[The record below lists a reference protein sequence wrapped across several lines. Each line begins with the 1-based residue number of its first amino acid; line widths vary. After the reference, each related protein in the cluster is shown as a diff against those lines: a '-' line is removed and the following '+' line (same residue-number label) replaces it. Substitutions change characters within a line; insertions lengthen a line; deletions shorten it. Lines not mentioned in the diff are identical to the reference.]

1 MKNIIKK
8 IAVTLT
14 STLIVAG
21 LLLGTSSIAFAAEPA
36 AEPDQ
41 ATESINAL
49 KNLEFNV
56 NKHLNL
62 GQACKTAADC
72 PLKPDGEN
80 YACKK
85 KFCDVQQQS
94 YFGDDATDDRRT
106 AFPIFRFIL
115 DVIETLTKISGT
127 IAVIMLIL
135 TGFVMIFSQGN
146 QNMLEKAK
154 QMFLYSVL
162 GIVIILLSYVMV
174 TLVQSIFTL

>member
-1 MKNIIKK
+1 MRNIIKK
-8 IAVTLT
+8 LVASI
-14 STLIVAG
+14 IVAG
-21 LLLGTSSIAFAAEPA
+21 LLLGASSIAFAA
-36 AEPDQ
+36 DT

-56 NKHLNL
+56 NQHLNL
-62 GQACKTAADC
+62 GQSCEDSDDC
-72 PLKPDGEN
+72 PIKSDGEH
-80 YACKK
+80 YACTNNL
-85 KFCDVQQQS
+85 CDVQQQS

-162 GIVIILLSYVMV
+162 GIIIILLSYVMV

>member
-1 MKNIIKK
+1 MNKMIKK
-8 IAVTLT
+8 LAITLA
-14 STLIVAG
+14 STLIVAS
-21 LLLGTSSIAFAAEPA
+21 LIIGTSSIAFATEAGDA
-36 AEPDQ
+36 Q
-41 ATESINAL
+41 TVESINAL

-62 GQACKTAADC
+62 GQSCDNDNDC
-72 PLKPDGEN
+72 PKKSDGSYYTCN
-80 YACKK
+80 TTTHY
-85 KFCDVQQQS
+85 CDVQQQS
-94 YFGDDATDDRRT
+94 YFGDDAEEDRKT
-106 AFPIFRFIL
+106 AFPLFRFIL
-115 DVIETLTKISGT
+115 DVIETLTKIAGT